1 MARKSKKR
9 RTAKQKAA
17 SRRNIKK
24 AQKKS
29 RTRKRA
35 RSRKSNKQRRSR
47 PRSMPKKKRRS
58 SGGKKSFIDK
68 IPILRNKTVQKVG
81 FGLGMG
87 VIAADIIGLAARF
100 GPPQISDPLVKN
112 QNIIKLGVELATE
125 PLSALVDVALNPGQL
140 KGITGRLGM
149 NSNNGSQAVTGGNMQ
164 GFA

>member
-1 MARKSKKR
+1 MAKKSKKR

-17 SRRNIKK
+17 SKRNIKK

-29 RTRKRA
+29 RTKKRA
-35 RSRKSNKQRRSR
+35 RSRKSNKQRRSST
-47 PRSMPKKKRRS
+47 RSMPKKKRRS

-87 VIAADIIGLAARF
+87 VIVSDIIRLAVRF
-100 GPPQISDPLVKN
+100 APNQTQILAQNEPL
-112 QNIIKLGVELATE
+112 IRLATELATE
-125 PLSALVDVALNPGQL
+125 PISAVVDVALNPGQIQ
-140 KGITGRLGM
+140 GITGRLSGGGNGGM
-149 NSNNGSQAVTGGNMQ
+149 QQQAGGNMV